1 MILGRPLPFSGF
13 GGEDQDH
20 ENVDAAPHPA
30 LGGGSWHSPGGCGEM
45 NLKEVWGAGS
55 RGDSTSKATETQKSL
70 RALHSSRNLVTRL
83 PRVFWRL

>member
-1 MILGRPLPFSGF
+1 
-13 GGEDQDH
+13 
-20 ENVDAAPHPA
+20 
-30 LGGGSWHSPGGCGEM
+30 M